1 MPDSNSRR
9 FALLKNYCHAAIFIT
24 AAASAV
30 VLYGWAFHVE
40 KLKSVVPG
48 LVTMKVNTALG
59 VLLLGISV
67 LLLMRAESG
76 TRTRLLAR
84 ILAVIVILIAVT
96 SLSEYIFGVNLHI
109 DEALISDPLG
119 SLGTTSPGRMSPATA
134 TAFISLGFALIF
146 LDWETKR
153 GRRPAQVLSLWSA
166 VIAIMAICGYIYHA
180 SALYKILMYTQ
191 VAVLTAICLLLLSV
205 AVFFARPRSGIA
217 GDLTGDGSGSVMAR
231 RFLPAVFFIPIFLG
245 WIRLHGQLA
254 GLYGMELGLALYATA
269 TTFVFAILV
278 WISARKM
285 NHEFEHRS
293 AAEAGIL
300 QLNAELEARVAD
312 RTSVLEQ
319 QSSELAE
326 QAALLDLAHDGIVV
340 RDMQNR
346 ILFWNRGA
354 QKMYGFS
361 AEQAAGKRTY
371 ELLKTELSRPIDEIE
386 AQLLACGHWEGEVI
400 HVTRDGVRLNVDARW
415 ALQRDVTGTPVRI
428 LGINTDI
435 TERKQADEALF
446 AEKERA
452 QVTLNSIGDAVIC
465 TDTYGNVT
473 FLNRVAEKLSG
484 WSWNDAAGRPMPEI
498 LRIVDATT
506 REPVQIPVG
515 SVLSQNRIM
524 NLPPN
529 CILIRRDEFEIP
541 IEDSVSPIHD
551 REGHVAGAVIV
562 FRDVSVARALALQ
575 MAHSAQHDFLTGL
588 PNRMLLNDRIA
599 QALVLAARHS
609 KKVAILFL
617 DLDGFKR
624 INDSLGHLIGD
635 RLLQSVA
642 KRLQTCV
649 RASDTVSRQGGDEF
663 VVLLSEVEQTS
674 DAAISAKRML
684 RSVSETHFIDLHEL
698 QVSTSIG
705 ISVFPDDGP
714 DTETLIKHADAA
726 MYLAKEGGR
735 KEFRFFSAERIHD
748 GVLD

>member
-1 MPDSNSRR
+1 
-9 FALLKNYCHAAIFIT
+9 
-24 AAASAV
+24 
-30 VLYGWAFHVE
+30 
-40 KLKSVVPG
+40 
-48 LVTMKVNTALG
+48 
-59 VLLLGISV
+59 
-67 LLLMRAESG
+67 
-76 TRTRLLAR
+76 
-84 ILAVIVILIAVT
+84 
-96 SLSEYIFGVNLHI
+96 
-109 DEALISDPLG
+109 
-119 SLGTTSPGRMSPATA
+119 
-134 TAFISLGFALIF
+134 
-146 LDWETKR
+146 
-153 GRRPAQVLSLWSA
+153 
-166 VIAIMAICGYIYHA
+166 
-180 SALYKILMYTQ
+180 
-191 VAVLTAICLLLLSV
+191 LLLSV

-300 QLNAELEARVAD
+300 QLNAELETRVAE
-312 RTSVLEQ
+312 RTAVLEQ
-319 QSSELAE
+319 QTSVLAE

-340 RDMQNR
+340 SDMQNR

-386 AQLLACGHWEGEVI
+386 AQLLACGHWEGEVV

-452 QVTLNSIGDAVIC
+452 QVTLNSIGDAVVC
-465 TDTYGNVT
+465 TDTSGNVT

-506 REPVQIPVG
+506 REQVLIPVD
-515 SVLSQNRIM
+515 SVVGQNRM
-524 NLPPN
+524 MHLPLN
-529 CILIRRDEFEIP
+529 CLLIRRDDCEIP
-541 IEDSVSPIHD
+541 IEDSVSPIHNRD
-551 REGHVAGAVIV
+551 GKVTGAVVV
-562 FRDVSVARALALQ
+562 FRDVSAARALAVQ